1 VSDDSPRPYLWMLL
15 GCLFFACM
23 ATMAN
28 KVARYFPWPL
38 IAMTRSVIPFL
49 LVIFWALSAGVSLVF
64 WRPGVLWM
72 RSISGSVSL
81 VGTFFALSRLPAPE
95 VFTITNMFPLWVALL
110 SWPMLGEIP
119 SRGTWISVLCGVAGV
134 FVIHPPTFFLS
145 EPTPHDWPIL
155 IALFASV
162 ATAFAMLGLNQL
174 KNIDA
179 RAVVVHFSFT
189 ALVFATAAYFIFD
202 PPPPPSE
209 PNLLAL
215 ALILGVGLFATIGQL
230 FLTKAFTTGQTA
242 KVAVVNLA
250 QIPMTLALQLI
261 FFEEYQLNVS
271 KMCGMVLVLGPT
283 GWLMVQQKM
292 RKMPPD
298 QDALEADPV

>member
-1 VSDDSPRPYLWMLL
+1 
-15 GCLFFACM
+15 
-23 ATMAN
+23 
-28 KVARYFPWPL
+28 
-38 IAMTRSVIPFL
+38 
-49 LVIFWALSAGVSLVF
+49 
-64 WRPGVLWM
+64 
-72 RSISGSVSL
+72 
-81 VGTFFALSRLPAPE
+81 
-95 VFTITNMFPLWVALL
+95 
-110 SWPMLGEIP
+110 
-119 SRGTWISVLCGVAGV
+119 
-134 FVIHPPTFFLS
+134 
-145 EPTPHDWPIL
+145 
-155 IALFASV
+155 
-162 ATAFAMLGLNQL
+162 MLGLNQL

-202 PPPPPSE
+202 PPAPSSE

-261 FFEEYQLNVS
+261 FFEEYKLSAS
-271 KMCGMVLVLGPT
+271 KICGMVLVLGPT

-298 QDALEADPV
+298 QEPLEGD